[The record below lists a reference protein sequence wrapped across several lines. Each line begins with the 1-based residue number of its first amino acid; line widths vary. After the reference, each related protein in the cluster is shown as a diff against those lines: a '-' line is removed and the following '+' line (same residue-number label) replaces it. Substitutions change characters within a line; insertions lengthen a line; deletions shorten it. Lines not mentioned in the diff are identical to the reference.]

1 MEEQTLSQPTPTS
14 PVSSPA
20 VPVKQTSK
28 SLIVVTI
35 LVFLLMAGG
44 LVYLGYQNYQ
54 LQQKLNQL
62 LGQQANVP
70 QPTPEAGTIQ
80 QLPSGWEYKLSQ
92 QQKNANECVK
102 FALPPI
108 KEPYVY
114 ILDENRVPSVTDDKG
129 SGRFWYLGGGT
140 YPNLLF
146 KVIKPSEEYK
156 QTMAIFAT
164 EIEASGYI
172 SQAVAV
178 SCVPN
183 NGRFSDN
190 SELISSLTSELSKY
204 NQSTGEKDMQAS
216 TYAIKS
222 NNSIKRW
229 GNQAVD
235 LTVSEYFPNPGGQP
249 YSNDVEYTIF
259 VTPQYVYE
267 VKVFGSSTDFFVNET
282 ARKIFDNLS
291 F

>member
-178 SCVPN
+178 SCIPN
-183 NGRFSDN
+183 NGRFAN
-190 SELISSLTSELSKY
+190 NTALISSLTTELEKY
-204 NQSTGEKDMQAS
+204 NSQTGEKGMQAS
-216 TYAIKS
+216 TYKI
-222 NNSIKRW
+222 NSTTPATKW
-229 GNQAVD
+229 GKNVANLV
-235 LTVSEYFPNPGGQP
+235 VSEDAENV
-249 YSNDVEYTIF
+249 NYTM
-259 VTPQYVYE
+259 
-267 VKVFGSSTDFFVNET
+267 
-282 ARKIFDNLS
+282 
-291 F
+291 

>member
-1 MEEQTLSQPTPTS
+1 M
-14 PVSSPA
+14 
-20 VPVKQTSK
+20 
-28 SLIVVTI
+28 
-35 LVFLLMAGG
+35 
-44 LVYLGYQNYQ
+44 
-54 LQQKLNQL
+54 
-62 LGQQANVP
+62 
-70 QPTPEAGTIQ
+70 
-80 QLPSGWEYKLSQ
+80 
-92 QQKNANECVK
+92 
-102 FALPPI
+102 

-114 ILDENRVPSVTDDKG
+114 TLDENRTPPVTDDKG

-140 YPNLLF
+140 YPNLLS

-183 NGRFSDN
+183 SGRFSDN
-190 SELISSLTSELSKY
+190 SALTSLLTSELSKY
-204 NQSTGEKDMQAS
+204 NQSTSEKGMQAS
-216 TYAIKS
+216 TYTIKS
-222 NNSIKRW
+222 NNFITRW

-235 LTVSEYFPNPGGQP
+235 LTVSEYFLNSGGQP
-249 YSNDVEYTIF
+249 YSNDVEYTMF

-267 VKVFGSSTDFFVNET
+267 VKMFGSSTDTFVKET
-282 ARKIFDNLS
+282 AKKIFDNLN